1 MKNHR
6 NKKNLIY
13 LLTIKSVLLFSV
25 LFSKYLFADIIYVG
39 VASNF
44 SEPIRLIK
52 HSFENETGHKLV
64 VSKGSSGG
72 LYSQIM
78 NGAPLDI
85 FLSAD
90 QNLPLK
96 LENNKK
102 SIVGTRFTYARGKLK
117 LLSFNKKLLN
127 KTFPRVL
134 NSRHV
139 KYIGIGNPLFV
150 PYGYA
155 AKEVLKTIG
164 LTKKIS
170 NKLILGKNVNQV
182 FLMSY
187 LGNLDLAFVS
197 NSDIKSKK
205 NNKKGIIWEIS
216 QDFYSPINQDAILLL
231 PGNKKKGAKD
241 FMHFLKSDFI
251 KKKIRDYGY
260 EVD

>member
-6 NKKNLIY
+6 NNKNLIY
-13 LLTIKSVLLFSV
+13 LLTIKSVFLFSV
-25 LFSKYLFADIIYVG
+25 LFSKYLFADIIYIG

-44 SEPIRLIK
+44 SEPIKIIK
-52 HSFENETGHKLV
+52 HSFENETDHKLII
-64 VSKGSSGG
+64 SKGSSGG

-96 LENNKK
+96 LEKNKK
-102 SIVGTRFTYARGKLK
+102 GIFGTRFTYARGKLK

-127 KTFPRVL
+127 KMFPRVL
-134 NSRHV
+134 TSGHV
-139 KYIGIGNPLFV
+139 NYIGIGNPLFV

-197 NSDIKSKK
+197 HSDIKSKK

-231 PGNKKKGAKD
+231 PGNQKKGAKE

>member
-1 MKNHR
+1 MKIDR
-6 NKKNLIY
+6 NNKNLIY
-13 LLTIKSVLLFSV
+13 LLPIKLVFLFSV
-25 LFSKYLFADIIYVG
+25 LFSKYLFADIIYIG

-44 SEPIRLIK
+44 SDPIKLIK
-52 HSFENETGHKLV
+52 YSFENETDHKLV
-64 VSKGSSGG
+64 ISKGSSGG

-96 LENNKK
+96 LEKNKK
-102 SIVGTRFTYARGKLK
+102 GIIGTRFTYARGKLR
-117 LLSFNKKLLN
+117 LISFNKKLLN
-127 KTFPRVL
+127 KTFPRIL
-134 NSRHV
+134 TSSHV

-155 AKEVLKTIG
+155 AKEVLTKIN

-170 NKLILGKNVNQV
+170 NKLILAKNINQV

-197 NSDIKSKK
+197 YSDIKSKK
-205 NNKKGIIWEIS
+205 NNKKGMIWEIS
-216 QDFYSPINQDAILLL
+216 QDLYSPINQDAILLL
-231 PGNKKKGAKD
+231 PGKQKRGAKD
-241 FMHFLKSDFI
+241 FMFFLQSDFV